1 MDKIFYNESSA
12 VKLGWSPDWFGATH
26 FDEDLLKKV
35 RKFQRDHGLTAD
47 GLVGPT
53 TYRRAWTERESN
65 LDDYYHQEVEANPDQ
80 SFIIVNNDFHEIK
93 WPRVVLP
100 FAGNGMKLTSGY
112 RTVREKREVTNFV
125 CHWDVCLSSKSCYKV
140 LKQRGISVH
149 FAIDNDGTIY
159 QFMDCNH
166 IGWHAG
172 SSKWN
177 NNSVG
182 VEIANA
188 YYPKYQNWY
197 KAHGHGAR
205 PTWRNKEV
213 HGKVLE
219 PFLGFYDV
227 QLQALQALMEAM
239 NKAYDIPLEC
249 PLGVDGDTATT
260 VDAKAAAGRFNG
272 FISHYHLKKTKID
285 CAGLDLK
292 QLLEEIK

>member
-12 VKLGWSPDWFGATH
+12 VKLGWSPDWFGASH
-26 FDEDLLKKV
+26 FDEELLKKV
-35 RKFQRDHGLTAD
+35 KKFQQEHGLSAD

-53 TYRRAWTERESN
+53 TYRRIWTEREAS
-65 LDDYYHQEVEANPDQ
+65 LADYRPKNIANRDQ
-80 SFIIVNNDFHEIK
+80 SYIICNNDYVEID

-100 FAGNGMKLTSGY
+100 IEADGLRLTSGY
-112 RTVREKREVTNFV
+112 RTVREKRKVTNFV
-125 CHWDVCLSSKSCYKV
+125 CHWDVCLSSESCFKV
-140 LKQRGISVH
+140 LKNRGISVH

-166 IGWHAG
+166 IAWHAG

-188 YYPKYQNWY
+188 YYPKHQGWY
-197 KAHGHGAR
+197 KSKGFGER
-205 PTWRNKEV
+205 PLWENKKV
-213 HGKVLE
+213 HGSTLE
-219 PFLGFYDV
+219 PFLGFYDI
-227 QLQALQALMEAM
+227 QLEALQALMKAM
-239 NKAYDIPLEC
+239 NKAYDIPFAC
-249 PLGVDGDTATT
+249 PTAPNGTTSTGVSKTA
-260 VDAKAAAGRFNG
+260 ASGRFKG

-292 QLLEEIK
+292 QLLEDLK